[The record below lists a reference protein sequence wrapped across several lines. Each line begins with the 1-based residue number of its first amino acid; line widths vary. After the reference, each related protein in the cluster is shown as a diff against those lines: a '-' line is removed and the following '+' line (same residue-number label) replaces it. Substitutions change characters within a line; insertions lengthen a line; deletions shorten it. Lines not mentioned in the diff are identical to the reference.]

1 MSDVDDEVA
10 ALGRRALHT
19 SRVEPLRRRM
29 RAFIVEHGRE
39 VDLQSVRQAASD
51 GTRLSELVDDG
62 RTERL

>member
-1 MSDVDDEVA
+1 MSDVD

-19 SRVEPLRRRM
+19 ARVEPLRRRM
-29 RAFIVEHGRE
+29 RAFIAEHGRE
-39 VDLQSVRQAASD
+39 VDLESIRQAAGD